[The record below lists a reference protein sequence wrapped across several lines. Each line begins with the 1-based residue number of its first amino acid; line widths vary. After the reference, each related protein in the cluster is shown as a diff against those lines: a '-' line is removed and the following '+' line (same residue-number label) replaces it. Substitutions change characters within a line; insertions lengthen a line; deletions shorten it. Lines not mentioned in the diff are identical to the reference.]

1 MSDQN
6 SNRPTSNFDLANKQ
20 TQEKEAVQEPL
31 TEIAME
37 DIATEEDI
45 MWMRHALTLA
55 DKAESIGEVP
65 VGACVVL
72 NGELISEGFNTPI
85 TDNDPS
91 AHAELRAVK
100 EAAAAVQNYRLIDAT
115 LYVTLEPCSMCAGML
130 VHARLKRVVF
140 GAKDAKTGAAG
151 SVMNLLQH
159 PALNHQLEVVSGV
172 LADECANKLSD
183 FFRKRRKEIKAAK
196 KAKRLLE
203 GDASS

>member
-1 MSDQN
+1 MSEQN
-6 SNRPTSNFDLANKQ
+6 SNRPTSKSDLDTEQ
-20 TQEKEAVQEPL
+20 VHEKEPAPETS
-31 TEIAME
+31 TEIAIE
-37 DIATEEDI
+37 DNVVEEDV

-72 NGELISEGFNTPI
+72 NGELIGEGFNTPI
-85 TDNDPS
+85 ADNDPS

-100 EAAAAVQNYRLIDAT
+100 AAASAVQNYRLIDAT

-130 VHARLKRVVF
+130 VHARIKRVVF

-159 PALNHQLEVVSGV
+159 PALNHQVEVVSGV
-172 LADECANKLSD
+172 LAEECANKLSN

-196 KAKRLLE
+196 KAKKLLE

>member
-72 NGELISEGFNTPI
+72 NGELIGEGFNTPI

-130 VHARLKRVVF
+130 VHARVKRVVF

-159 PALNHQLEVVSGV
+159 PALNHQLEVESGV